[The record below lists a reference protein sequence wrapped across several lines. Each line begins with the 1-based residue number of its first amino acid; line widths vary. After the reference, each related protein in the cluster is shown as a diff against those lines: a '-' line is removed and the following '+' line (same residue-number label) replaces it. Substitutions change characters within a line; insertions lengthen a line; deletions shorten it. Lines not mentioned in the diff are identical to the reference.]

1 MRERC
6 SAGERAWG
14 WHTPGMPV
22 TTRAGRIRGSD
33 LPGALAGERDRGSA
47 SEIRRYA
54 GQSPRKALAYGSGLS
69 CGVYYITHWTPTV
82 VSHRINIVVNDDI
95 WGFLKTIPQG
105 ERSRTINQALR
116 EWIRRRRRIDAT
128 AEMDR
133 LRNDAKATAV
143 TSDEIVRWIR
153 AERERGH

>member
-1 MRERC
+1 M
-6 SAGERAWG
+6 
-14 WHTPGMPV
+14 
-22 TTRAGRIRGSD
+22 
-33 LPGALAGERDRGSA
+33 
-47 SEIRRYA
+47 
-54 GQSPRKALAYGSGLS
+54 
-69 CGVYYITHWTPTV
+69 
-82 VSHRINIVVNDDI
+82 SHRINIIVDDDI
-95 WGFLKTIPQG
+95 WGFLKTIPQD

-133 LRNDAKATAV
+133 LRNDAKAAAV